1 MSETRTGFYRTLA
14 PETGAGGGASGGSG
28 QSQDGG
34 KQQGQDGGKQQGP
47 LTWDAWSATLT
58 PEHKQLLDQ
67 HFETR
72 TQGLKSALDG
82 EREGKKALEKQ
93 LRDAAAKA
101 EAGSVAQQEL
111 AKLADQV
118 QTEGAKLSEAT
129 TKASAYEVL
138 AGSGCTN
145 LRLAY
150 LAAREIDAFDKKGG
164 LDVEALRKQMPELF
178 GRRSG
183 DAGAGT
189 NGQPSGGANLNA
201 LIRRAAGRA

>member
-1 MSETRTGFYRTLA
+1 MSETRTQLRLYA

-28 QSQDGG
+28 QQQDGG
-34 KQQGQDGGKQQGP
+34 KQQDGKAP
-47 LTWDAWSATLT
+47 VTWEQWQASLA
-58 PEHKQLLDQ
+58 PEHRQLIDQ

-93 LRDAAAKA
+93 LREAAAKA
-101 EAGSVAQQEL
+101 EAGSAAQQEL

-129 TKASAYEVL
+129 AKASAYEQL

-145 LRLAY
+145 LKLAY

-164 LDVEALRKQMPELF
+164 IDVEALRKQMPELF

-189 NGQPSGGANLNA
+189 NGQTGGGANLNA
-201 LIRRAAGRA
+201 LIRRAAGRGA